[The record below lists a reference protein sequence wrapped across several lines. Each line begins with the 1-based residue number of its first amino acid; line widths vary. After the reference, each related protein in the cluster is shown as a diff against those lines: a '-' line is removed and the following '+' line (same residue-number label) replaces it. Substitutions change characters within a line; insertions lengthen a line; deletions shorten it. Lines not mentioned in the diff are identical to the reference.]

1 MDVIA
6 VVESL
11 PRPGETVLGRSLT
24 RSPGGKGGNQA
35 VAAAKA
41 GADVRIVACV
51 GEDAAGDDIEAAL
64 RTAGIDTH
72 LVRRV
77 DLSTGTA
84 LVTVDAHAENSI
96 VVVPGANSALKTLS
110 EDDKAAIRSAA
121 LVVAQLEI
129 PMRAVAEAAQTSRA
143 ANVPFLLNPSP
154 VAALPASVV
163 AATDVM
169 VVNEGE
175 AAALGRLVLDA
186 VPHVVVTLGAKGAEY
201 RGPDGDWARI
211 PAPSVAA
218 IDTTGAGDV
227 FAGALASA
235 WVRGVGPLEAV
246 RVACAAGALATLT
259 RGAAQSAPA
268 AASIEALLAQ
278 HDASTESTDSS
289 QGRTPVALREGT
301 AAGPRGGTRVD

>member
-1 MDVIA
+1 MAHANSGIVVVGSVNMDVLA

-41 GADVRIVACV
+41 GAEVRLVACV

-64 RTAGIDTH
+64 RNAGIDTAR
-72 LVRRV
+72 LRRV
-77 DLSTGTA
+77 DAPTGTA

-96 VVVPGANSALKTLS
+96 VVVPGANSELTMLSDEDKT
-110 EDDKAAIRSAA
+110 AIRSAA

-154 VAALPASVV
+154 VDALPASVV
-163 AATDVM
+163 EATDVM

-175 AAALGRLVLDA
+175 AAALGPSVLDA

-201 RGPDGDWARI
+201 RGPDGEWAHI

-259 RGAAQSAPA
+259 RGAAQSAPT
-268 AASIEALLAQ
+268 AASIEALLGR
-278 HDASTESTDSS
+278 HDGSTKSADSPHGGST
-289 QGRTPVALREGT
+289 
-301 AAGPRGGTRVD
+301 VD

>member
-1 MDVIA
+1 M
-6 VVESL
+6 
-11 PRPGETVLGRSLT
+11 
-24 RSPGGKGGNQA
+24 
-35 VAAAKA
+35 
-41 GADVRIVACV
+41 ACV

-64 RTAGIDTH
+64 RNAGIDTAR
-72 LVRRV
+72 LRRV
-77 DLSTGTA
+77 DAPTGTA

-96 VVVPGANSALKTLS
+96 VVVPGANSELTMLSDEDKT
-110 EDDKAAIRSAA
+110 AIRSAA

-154 VAALPASVV
+154 VDALPASVV

-175 AAALGRLVLDA
+175 AAALGPSVLDA

-235 WVRGVGPLEAV
+235 WVRGVRPLEAV
-246 RVACAAGALATLT
+246 RVACAASALATLT
-259 RGAAQSAPA
+259 RGAAQSAPT
-268 AASIEALLAQ
+268 AASIEALLAR
-278 HDASTESTDSS
+278 HDWSTKSADSLHGGST
-289 QGRTPVALREGT
+289 
-301 AAGPRGGTRVD
+301 VD